1 MRFTKLIAAA
11 LLSVTSLAYA
21 LQDSSNN
28 TDIETDIV
36 KHNSDTL
43 AYPQDGKP
51 IPSDY
56 TRLNVAWFQRHLNDY
71 YVAMDEADSIP
82 AGRNAVN
89 EGVNGCISIHF
100 FTTTECIVAAH
111 VSFNFWREVTLE
123 GCAEAKRQ
131 EGLRGRRV
139 TKVIIMAPD
148 RSSAMTT
155 FNYIKPNFR
164 RAYVS
169 PGMYEPSMQPGIH
182 YNFVAYVGTTDV
194 VQTQSY

>member
-43 AYPQDGKP
+43 ACPQDGKP

-56 TRLNVAWFQRHLNDY
+56 TRLNVA
-71 YVAMDEADSIP
+71 
-82 AGRNAVN
+82 
-89 EGVNGCISIHF
+89 
-100 FTTTECIVAAH
+100 
-111 VSFNFWREVTLE
+111 FNFWREVTLE

-182 YNFVAYVGTTDV
+182 YNFVAYVDTTDV